1 MKKLFFAIAILVSL
15 SAQAQAVDT
24 VKGAIQVQ
32 PIVINALTKDTAYQ
46 LTWTAFDVK
55 GNDTSVGCNTYVV
68 LHSRKGNQIQALN
81 VPIPKQVVNAWS
93 TDSVL
98 DDYII
103 KFLGLKKR

>member
-1 MKKLFFAIAILVSL
+1 MKRTLLFFALFYAFT
-15 SAQAQAVDT
+15 AQAQTVDT

-32 PIVINALTKDTAYQ
+32 PVIINSITHDTCYQ

-55 GNDTSVGCNTYVV
+55 GNDTTVGCNTYVV

-81 VPIPKQVVNAWS
+81 VPIPKQVVNAWT

-98 DDYII
+98 DNYILT
-103 KFLGLKKR
+103 FLGLKKR

>member
-1 MKKLFFAIAILVSL
+1 MKKLLTLIAIVF
-15 SAQAQAVDT
+15 ATATQAQVDT
-24 VKGAIQVQ
+24 VKSAIQIQ
-32 PIVINALTKDTAYQ
+32 PVVINALTKDTAYQ

-55 GNDTSVGCNTYVV
+55 GNDTTVGCNTYVV

-81 VPIPKQVVNAWS
+81 VPIPKQVVNAWT

-103 KFLGLKKR
+103 KFLGLKKN

>member
-1 MKKLFFAIAILVSL
+1 MKKVLLFFALFYAFT
-15 SAQAQAVDT
+15 AQAQAVDT
-24 VKGAIQVQ
+24 VKGGIQVQ

-81 VPIPKQVVNAWS
+81 VPIPKQVVNAWVS
-93 TDSVL
+93 DAIL
-98 DDYII
+98 DNYII